1 VLELAGVRASL
12 EGAEVLRGIDLHVG
26 DGEVVALLGANGA
39 GKSTLLR
46 TISGLVGGVDGSVK
60 FAGREIRG
68 LSAHEV
74 VRRRIAQATEQKHLF
89 PKCTVRENLV
99 LGAYTRRKDREGL
112 RESMDEVC
120 ELFPILAE
128 RFRQVAGTLSGGE
141 QRMLAIGRAM
151 MSRPRLLLLDE
162 PGLGLAPRVLSE
174 VFASI
179 GRIHERG
186 TAVLLA
192 EQNAHVALEVARRGY
207 VIENGAVVLE
217 GPASELRQDPAVQD
231 AYLGG

>member
-26 DGEVVALLGANGA
+26 EGEVVALLGANGA
-39 GKSTLLR
+39 GKSMLLR
-46 TISGLVGGVDGSVK
+46 AISGLIGGVEGSVK

-68 LSAHEV
+68 LAAHEV
-74 VRRRIAQATEQKHLF
+74 VRRGIAQATEQKHLF

-112 RESMDEVC
+112 RGSMDEVC
-120 ELFPILAE
+120 ELFPVLAE
-128 RFRQVAGTLSGGE
+128 RFRQAAGTLSGGE

-162 PGLGLAPRVLSE
+162 PGLGLAPRVLNE
-174 VFASI
+174 VFAAI

-192 EQNAHVALEVARRGY
+192 EQNAHAALDVARRGY
-207 VIENGAVVLE
+207 VIENGTVVLE
-217 GPASELRQDPAVQD
+217 APSSELRQDPAVRD

>member
-1 VLELAGVRASL
+1 MLELTGVRVCF
-12 EGAEVLRGIDLHVG
+12 EGAEVLRGIDLRVG

-46 TISGLVGGVDGSVK
+46 AISGLIPGVEGSLR
-60 FAGREIRG
+60 FAGEE
-68 LSAHEV
+68 LYALAAHEV
-74 VRRRIAQATEQKHLF
+74 VGRGIAQATEEKHLF
-89 PKCTVRENLV
+89 PRSSVRENLL
-99 LGAYTRRKDREGL
+99 LGAYTRRKYRDEVRASL
-112 RESMDEVC
+112 DEVC

-128 RFRQVAGTLSGGE
+128 RSRQSAGTLSGGE

-162 PGLGLAPRVLSE
+162 PGLGLAPRVFDE

-179 GRIHERG
+179 DRIHERG

-192 EQNAHVALEVARRGY
+192 EQNAHAALGAARRGY
-207 VIENGAVVLE
+207 VLENGAVVLE
-217 GPASELRQDPAVQD
+217 GTAAELREDPGVRD